1 LHFHFE
7 DDGSTPLRDDSS
19 SCVTREASE
28 LATTASVTPRM
39 SASAS
44 DLPVLVVAA
53 HAEWFKID
61 GGPVVTLETRLALRK
76 LLLALAVARMKDG
89 RGALSSGEAFNAG
102 WPGERAH
109 PNAASVRV
117 YTAIHTLRSLGLR
130 AILVRRNGG
139 YTLEAKVSIAANV
152 SQFPAAMREDEIESE
167 EEDRALA

>member
-7 DDGSTPLRDDSS
+7 DDGATPLRDDGSS
-19 SCVTREASE
+19 SSVNQEAPE
-28 LATTASVTPRM
+28 LAARPGPV
-39 SASAS
+39 AG
-44 DLPVLVVAA
+44 LPVLVIAA
-53 HAEWFKID
+53 HAEWFQID

-89 RGALSSGEAFNAG
+89 RGALSSTEAFNAG

-130 AILVRRNGG
+130 ALLVRRNGG
-139 YTLEAKVSIAANV
+139 YTLEAKVTIAANV
-152 SQFPAAMREDEIESE
+152 SQFPAALPEGEIDGE
-167 EEDRALA
+167 EESALA

>member
-7 DDGSTPLRDDSS
+7 DDGAAPLHADSTSRVNQDAP
-19 SCVTREASE
+19 E
-28 LATTASVTPRM
+28 LATRPSVSANLVASPPP
-39 SASAS
+39 
-44 DLPVLVVAA
+44 LPVLVIAA
-53 HAEWFKID
+53 HAEWFQID

-76 LLLALAVARMKDG
+76 LLLALGVARMKDG
-89 RGALSSGEAFNAG
+89 RGALSSTEAFNAG

-139 YTLEAKVSIAANV
+139 YTLEAKVNIAANV
-152 SQFPAAMREDEIESE
+152 SQFPSALPEGELESE